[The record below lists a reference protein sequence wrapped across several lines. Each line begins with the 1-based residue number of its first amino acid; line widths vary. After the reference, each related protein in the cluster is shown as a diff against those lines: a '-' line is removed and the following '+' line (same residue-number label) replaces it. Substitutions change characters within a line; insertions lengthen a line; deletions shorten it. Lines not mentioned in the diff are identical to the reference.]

1 MDFFKSCWQCDGP
14 KNWPNK
20 NRHQQILWF
29 SQVIFSFHTR
39 AMKICLS
46 REKKTTTQKEQWSHL
61 LIHVGLS
68 RYGRC
73 STGIHIPNL
82 ESRIRNAD
90 LSFACLFLC
99 FQTKNISCS
108 SYAPNGHTL
117 ILYPFRFT
125 LIPFTNIDLS
135 IRIRFRCC
143 VCLFFWFVHSSFLSK
158 SHGDKHIEKCKQT
171 TFNVRTNEANEKQ
184 NKQAANSKQAK
195 QLSMGD
201 LTCISYT
208 LICVIQNRI
217 SIESMRCHSNF
228 GASNRYT
235 INLWLMIPAINSFL
249 RSDLPIWQ

>member
-1 MDFFKSCWQCDGP
+1 MLACLGTVDVRQEYTFRILSLELEMPICRSLAFFYVFKP
-14 KNWPNK
+14 K
-20 NRHQQILWF
+20 
-29 SQVIFSFHTR
+29 IFHAHRMRPTGTHSYSIHFG
-39 AMKICLS
+39 
-46 REKKTTTQKEQWSHL
+46 SHL
-61 LIHVGLS
+61 FPSQI
-68 RYGRC
+68 
-73 STGIHIPNL
+73 STYL
-82 ESRIRNAD
+82 
-90 LSFACLFLC
+90 FAYDFVVV
-99 FQTKNISCS
+99 
-108 SYAPNGHTL
+108 
-117 ILYPFRFT
+117 
-125 LIPFTNIDLS
+125 
-135 IRIRFRCC
+135 C
-143 VCLFFWFVHSSFLSK
+143 VFFFWFVHSSFLSK

>member
-1 MDFFKSCWQCDGP
+1 MLIVCAQ
-14 KNWPNK
+14 
-20 NRHQQILWF
+20 RA
-29 SQVIFSFHTR
+29 HT
-39 AMKICLS
+39 
-46 REKKTTTQKEQWSHL
+46 
-61 LIHVGLS
+61 
-68 RYGRC
+68 
-73 STGIHIPNL
+73 
-82 ESRIRNAD
+82 
-90 LSFACLFLC
+90 
-99 FQTKNISCS
+99 
-108 SYAPNGHTL
+108 HTL
-117 ILYPFRFT
+117 SISVHTYSLHKYR
-125 LIPFTNIDLS
+125 LIYSHTISLL
-135 IRIRFRCC
+135 C
-143 VCLFFWFVHSSFLSK
+143 VSFFFWFVHSSFLSK

-184 NKQAANSKQAK
+184 NKQAVNSKQAK